1 MHIFIVVA
9 LAVFTLNTCTV
20 QRASI
25 EDGYKI
31 QAEEDYGNLYNI
43 QEDTDGETNL
53 PSESL

>member
-1 MHIFIVVA
+1 MHIFIIVA

-20 QRASI
+20 QRAAI

-31 QAEEDYGNLYNI
+31 QTEEDYGNLYNT
-43 QEDTDGETNL
+43 QEEKDGETDL